1 MLSIALLVTCSL
13 AIAAV
18 PQAAKPAQDVG
29 AKAPARDPAEAK
41 RAAFLADVEASA
53 LANDLALLRRLDGRF
68 SKPVAFSE
76 APAGDVLK
84 AIKEA
89 VKASIEVDPRAVG
102 ESGGWA
108 LKPVSCEG
116 ASIRAALDAVVR
128 AISPEYEQYVL
139 DVAAGVLVITD
150 LDGQRKLRAQ
160 AEYPL
165 GPLLQRL
172 SSATTAETG
181 ALATVSPA
189 AVQSEL
195 VDYLSLGNRDLW
207 NVAGGET
214 VDVSWT
220 GPVATIIAPP
230 SIHHEI
236 RRRLARLD
244 EALPAAMLQW
254 TVRVLEIGANVDG
267 GALDAAIGA
276 TEALDKLV
284 QDGSAR
290 VVSAPRLLAS
300 AGEPA
305 EMRVDGDGMS
315 IEVRI
320 EPVSGKEGRVFVVR
334 LTERRGNGPDP
345 VRTIALR
352 ALPDIRSAGVV
363 ELDGKRLLLEAT
375 GRSEGIGELLR
386 GK

>member
-1 MLSIALLVTCSL
+1 MSSVTALIACGLSIATL
-13 AIAAV
+13 

-84 AIKEA
+84 AIKDA

-172 SSATTAETG
+172 GSATTAEMG

-334 LTERRGNGPDP
+334 LAERRGNGPEP

-363 ELDGKRLLLEAT
+363 EIDGKRLLLEAT

-386 GK
+386 AK

>member
-1 MLSIALLVTCSL
+1 VHCISCV
-13 AIAAV
+13 
-18 PQAAKPAQDVG
+18 
-29 AKAPARDPAEAK
+29 
-41 RAAFLADVEASA
+41 
-53 LANDLALLRRLDGRF
+53 
-68 SKPVAFSE
+68 
-76 APAGDVLK
+76 
-84 AIKEA
+84 
-89 VKASIEVDPRAVG
+89 
-102 ESGGWA
+102 
-108 LKPVSCEG
+108 VS
-116 ASIRAALDAVVR
+116 
-128 AISPEYEQYVL
+128 
-139 DVAAGVLVITD
+139 
-150 LDGQRKLRAQ
+150 
-160 AEYPL
+160 
-165 GPLLQRL
+165 
-172 SSATTAETG
+172 ETG
-181 ALATVSPA
+181 IGRRRIAT
-189 AVQSEL
+189 QR
-195 VDYLSLGNRDLW
+195 YRDHH
-207 NVAGGET
+207 A
-214 VDVSWT
+214 SSIC
-220 GPVATIIAPP
+220 PVATIIAPP

-363 ELDGKRLLLEAT
+363 EVDGKRLLLEAT